1 MAEDNPA
8 VEEKRVLSEDA
19 NAGFAPPIMDLI
31 AAGIVAAVALF
42 MAVQSL
48 LLPIPGGIMTAP
60 GLLPFLT
67 SASLFIM
74 ALILGYGAIT
84 RRSTLPRALDRFEV
98 PTDFLRS
105 LTLFG
110 IIILYVL
117 ALQFVP
123 VRIDFNVGPQH
134 FVIGA
139 FEVVS
144 LVAITGLLRL
154 YWGARLWVC
163 LIVTIFWIAF
173 LSLTFR
179 MLFQSPLP

>member
-31 AAGIVAAVALF
+31 AGGIIAAIALF

-48 LLPIPGGIMTAP
+48 LLPVPGGIMTAP

-74 ALILGYGAIT
+74 AVVLGYGAMT
-84 RRSTLPRALDRFEV
+84 RRRMLPRVLDRFEV

-105 LTLFG
+105 LSLFG
-110 IIILYVL
+110 LIILYVL

-123 VRIDFNVGPQH
+123 VHIGFNIGSLH

-163 LIVTIFWIAF
+163 LTVTVFWIAF
-173 LSLTFR
+173 LSVTFR
-179 MLFQSPLP
+179 MIFQSPLP